1 MIIVQ
6 HLSVLA
12 LAIKLVKFDLEHST
26 RFDLV
31 LDACNFGLDQLVV
44 LICILGDFLDHLL
57 GVERLFNARVHLLEV
72 VAEAA
77 TEEQIFLVRDHDL
90 AVAVEQ
96 QVQLVAL
103 VAHAVDPLAFLHVG
117 PASRCY
123 DLMHRIFV
131 KLLGFEEF
139 YLFNIELQF
148 V

>member
-1 MIIVQ
+1 MIVQ

-12 LAIKLVKFDLEHST
+12 LALKLVKFDLEHPT

-31 LDACNFGLDQLVV
+31 LDACNFGMDQIVELR
-44 LICILGDFLDHLL
+44 CILGDFLDHLL
-57 GVERLFNARVHLLEV
+57 GVERFFNALVHLLEV

-77 TEEQIFLVRDHDL
+77 TEEQIFIVGDHDL

-103 VAHAVDPLAFLHVG
+103 VAHTVDPLAFLHIG
-117 PASRCY
+117 PASRGY
-123 DLMHRIFV
+123 DLMHRILV